1 MNRLIIEKYIK
12 GKERVSIPEIQFKFS
27 LSYKET
33 RALFLEL
40 ENKQVIKPDD
50 DIYYTVLSQQA
61 AEPAVDQ
68 DEDVDDKWD
77 IGESRPSFDIVAQ
90 RRAEIRKRRE
100 ELRRRMAETTFLD
113 EDDDDC
119 DDDEDDRENDDDEDD
134 EEVENNQVE
143 EWLFNDED
151 DDDEADEDE
160 KTVEDILRER
170 FKKLSEEN
178 EDDDDEDE
186 DEEDLVL
193 FEPRKITLADIERRR
208 TLAKIA
214 TSFGC
219 SGKFVRIGEE
229 YYCSLGVVYPNDVP
243 MTLKLSYKDEIILSD
258 LGITNKYMSS
268 AFDLSDPMVEKVIH
282 DVMEEY
288 NLQWVSQEGALELT
302 KRIRDEDGA
311 FISFLYFFSAIE
323 RLCHIP
329 QEKWYKTNA
338 TEARCR
344 EELLRILF
352 VEEATYEEGLQ
363 TAKDL
368 YAQAQ
373 AEGDEAKQRVYKR
386 MLEKFE
392 GITAENFEDFKN
404 RILNE
409 R

>member
-12 GKERVSIPEIQFKFS
+12 GNERVSIPEIQFKFS

-61 AEPAVDQ
+61 AKPTVNQ
-68 DEDVDDKWD
+68 DEDVDDEWD
-77 IGESRPSFDIVAQ
+77 IGESQPSFDAIAQ
-90 RRAEIRKRRE
+90 RRAEIMKRRE
-100 ELRRRMAETTFLD
+100 ELRRKMAGITFLD
-113 EDDDDC
+113 EE
-119 DDDEDDRENDDDEDD
+119 DDEEDEEDEDD

-160 KTVEDILRER
+160 KTIEEILRER

-178 EDDDDEDE
+178 KE
-186 DEEDLVL
+186 DEEDLAL
-193 FEPRKITLADIERRR
+193 FEPREITLADIERRR

-229 YYCSLGVVYPNDVP
+229 YYCALGVVYPNDAA

-258 LGITNKYMSS
+258 LGMTNKYMSS
-268 AFDLSDPMVEKVIH
+268 AFDLSDPMVEKVIY
-282 DVMEEY
+282 DIMEEY
-288 NLQWVSQEGALELT
+288 NLQWVRQGSELELT

-323 RLCHIP
+323 RLCKIP
-329 QEKWYKTNA
+329 QEKWYKANA

-344 EELLRILF
+344 EELLKLLF

-363 TAKDL
+363 TVKDL

-373 AEGDEAKQRVYKR
+373 AEEDDAKQRVYKR

-392 GITAENFEDFKN
+392 GVTAENFKDFKN
-404 RILNE
+404 RILDE

>member
-12 GKERVSIPEIQFKFS
+12 GNERVSIPEIQFKFS

-61 AEPAVDQ
+61 AKPTVNQ
-68 DEDVDDKWD
+68 DEDVDDEWD
-77 IGESRPSFDIVAQ
+77 IGESQPSFDAIAQ
-90 RRAEIRKRRE
+90 RRAEIMKRRE
-100 ELRRRMAETTFLD
+100 ELRRKMAGITFLD
-113 EDDDDC
+113 EE
-119 DDDEDDRENDDDEDD
+119 DDEEDEEDEDD

-160 KTVEDILRER
+160 KTIEEILRER

-178 EDDDDEDE
+178 KE
-186 DEEDLVL
+186 DEEDLAL
-193 FEPRKITLADIERRR
+193 FEPREITLADIERRR

-229 YYCSLGVVYPNDVP
+229 YYCALGVVYPNDAA

-258 LGITNKYMSS
+258 LGMTNKYMSS
-268 AFDLSDPMVEKVIH
+268 AFDLSDPMVEKVIY
-282 DVMEEY
+282 DIMEEY
-288 NLQWVSQEGALELT
+288 NLQWVRQGSELELT

-323 RLCHIP
+323 RLCKIP
-329 QEKWYKTNA
+329 QEKWYKANA

-344 EELLRILF
+344 EELLKLLF

-363 TAKDL
+363 TVKDL

-373 AEGDEAKQRVYKR
+373 AEEDEAKQRVYKR

-392 GITAENFEDFKN
+392 GVTAENFKDFKN
-404 RILNE
+404 RILDE